1 MSDFS
6 IIGNRTAMI
15 DAAAKTTGAGKY
27 TDDLSVPGM
36 LVGKILHSPYPHA
49 RIRRIDTSRAEKCEG
64 VVAVVV
70 GQDAPNPYGILPV
83 GHDEY
88 ALALD
93 KVRYVGDNV
102 ACVVAVS
109 ESIAETA
116 LELIDVEYEVLPA
129 YFDPEE
135 SMKAVTDLIH
145 DSKPGNLE
153 KDYHHVFGDP
163 DQGFAGADQIAEARF
178 IANEVTHAAME
189 PHSTLASFEIDPH
202 TGKPGRLTVWSSTQV
217 PYYLQHKLS
226 LVLEMPMAQI
236 RVIKPLVGG
245 GFGGKSEVIPLEI
258 IAAIA
263 ARKAQAAVKITYT
276 REEVFWAHRGR
287 PRTIIDLKTGVKKDG
302 RITAVK
308 ARVVQDGGA
317 YCSYGV
323 VTILYSGALL
333 GALYDIPNIQ
343 YDGYRVLT
351 NKPACGAMRGHGTVN
366 VRFAFESQLDELA
379 LAIGMDPAEI
389 RQRNL
394 LQPPCITVNGLRVQ
408 SYGLPECIEKT
419 VDRSGWKQRKGKL
432 PRGRG
437 LGIACS
443 HYVSGAANSIIR
455 SDMPHSTVN
464 IKIDRDGGVVVY
476 TGASE
481 IGQGSDTMTAQIAAE
496 VLGCSLPRVRVI
508 AADTDLTPI
517 DIGSYSSRVTF
528 MAGNATLRA
537 ASEVKRLIAAAAA
550 KKMGCAAEDLI
561 FRNDQVLRK
570 NAAASVGELAD
581 KSVRTTQD
589 EASVSGRVEG
599 QILRGS
605 LQQKRKEEGPKE
617 KMSFEEAV
625 VAAID
630 FHGGLTGTGSYAPP
644 QEARGGK
651 HKGAGVGPSP
661 AYSYSA
667 QVAEVSVDEE
677 TGEVVVHKVW
687 AAHDCGRALNPVS
700 VEGQI
705 IGSVWMGMG
714 QALTE
719 EMVWKDGMLMNPG
732 LLEYRSPSSVE
743 SPEVEPIIVESVDP
757 EGPFGAKECSEGS
770 LAATIPAIANAIY
783 DAVGVRLRES
793 PFTPERVL
801 SALRA
806 KRNARALN
814 LTKVLTRLLRHASA
828 NTADRC
834 ASKVRARNATRSIH
848 RGEKCRPPRAVPI
861 EPYKVQTAPAQNC
874 RRRNRVSRGTF
885 DACRAW
891 QLARAGSN
899 SHPNHCRRHRF
910 NSIDAAETIR
920 AGARSRSARNRS
932 AARHPAAAR
941 RRRRNRGPHH
951 APRHRALRLSAP
963 ALCGPHRSS
972 GDRGIARTAEHGHH
986 RR

>member
-1 MSDFS
+1 MSEFS
-6 IIGNRTAMI
+6 IIGKPTAMV
-15 DAAAKTTGAGKY
+15 DAAEKTTGAGKY
-27 TDDLSVPGM
+27 TDDLSLPNM
-36 LVGKILHSPYPHA
+36 LIGKILHSPYPHA
-49 RIRRIDTSRAEKCEG
+49 RIKRIETSRAERCDG

-70 GQDAPNPYGILPV
+70 GKDAPNPYGILPV

-102 ACVVAVS
+102 ACVVATS
-109 ESIAETA
+109 ESIAEKA
-116 LELIDVEYEVLPA
+116 LELIDVDYEVLPA

-135 SMKAVTDLIH
+135 SMKAETDLIH
-145 DSKPGNLE
+145 DNKPGNLE

-163 DQGFAGADQIAEARF
+163 DQGFADADQVAEARF

-226 LVLEMPMAQI
+226 LVLEMPMLQI

-245 GFGGKSEVIPLEI
+245 GFGGKSEVIPIEI

-263 ARKAQAAVKITYT
+263 ARKAQAPVKITYT

-287 PRTIIDLKTGVKKDG
+287 PRTIIDLKTGVKTDG

-379 LAIGMDPAEI
+379 LAIGMDSAEI

-394 LQPPCITVNGLRVQ
+394 LKPPCVTVNGLRVQ

-419 VDRSGWKQRKGKL
+419 VERSGWKQRKGKL
-432 PRGRG
+432 PKGRG

-496 VLGCSLPRVRVI
+496 VLGCSLGRIRII

-528 MAGNATLRA
+528 MNGNATLRA
-537 ASEVKRLIAAAAA
+537 AQDVKKQIA
-550 KKMGCAAEDLI
+550 L
-561 FRNDQVLRK
+561 
-570 NAAASVGELAD
+570 
-581 KSVRTTQD
+581 
-589 EASVSGRVEG
+589 
-599 QILRGS
+599 
-605 LQQKRKEEGPKE
+605 
-617 KMSFEEAV
+617 
-625 VAAID
+625 
-630 FHGGLTGTGSYAPP
+630 
-644 QEARGGK
+644 
-651 HKGAGVGPSP
+651 
-661 AYSYSA
+661 
-667 QVAEVSVDEE
+667 
-677 TGEVVVHKVW
+677 
-687 AAHDCGRALNPVS
+687 
-700 VEGQI
+700 
-705 IGSVWMGMG
+705 
-714 QALTE
+714 
-719 EMVWKDGMLMNPG
+719 
-732 LLEYRSPSSVE
+732 
-743 SPEVEPIIVESVDP
+743 
-757 EGPFGAKECSEGS
+757 
-770 LAATIPAIANAIY
+770 
-783 DAVGVRLRES
+783 
-793 PFTPERVL
+793 
-801 SALRA
+801 
-806 KRNARALN
+806 
-814 LTKVLTRLLRHASA
+814 
-828 NTADRC
+828 
-834 ASKVRARNATRSIH
+834 
-848 RGEKCRPPRAVPI
+848 
-861 EPYKVQTAPAQNC
+861 
-874 RRRNRVSRGTF
+874 
-885 DACRAW
+885 
-891 QLARAGSN
+891 
-899 SHPNHCRRHRF
+899 
-910 NSIDAAETIR
+910 
-920 AGARSRSARNRS
+920 
-932 AARHPAAAR
+932 AAAR
-941 RRRRNRGPHH
+941 KMNCDPDELVFRDDIVARKNGH
-951 APRHRALRLSAP
+951 AR
-963 ALCGPHRSS
+963 
-972 GDRGIARTAEHGHH
+972 
-986 RR
+986 

>member
-6 IIGNRTAMI
+6 IIGKSIAMV
-15 DAAAKTTGAGKY
+15 DAAGKTTGAGKY
-27 TDDLSVPGM
+27 ADDFKVPGM

-49 RIRRIDTSRAEKCEG
+49 RIKSIDTSRAKALAG
-64 VVAVVV
+64 VVAVVT
-70 GQDAPNPYGILPV
+70 GEDAPNPYGILPV
-83 GHDEY
+83 GHDET
-88 ALALD
+88 ALAVG
-93 KVRYVGDNV
+93 KVRYVGDHV
-102 ACVVAVS
+102 ACVAAVN
-109 ESIAETA
+109 EEIAEQA
-116 LELIDVEYEVLPA
+116 LELIDVDYEPLPA

-135 SMKAVTDLIH
+135 SMKAETDLIH
-145 DSKPGNLE
+145 ENRPHNIE

-163 DQGFAGADQIAEARF
+163 EKGFTEADYVHEARY

-189 PHSTLASFEIDPH
+189 PHCTLASFELDPY
-202 TGKPGRLTVWSSTQV
+202 TGKLGRLTVWSSTQV

-263 ARKAQAAVKITYT
+263 ARKALAPVKITYT

-287 PRTIIDLKTGVKKDG
+287 PRTIIDLKTGIKKDG

-351 NKPACGAMRGHGTVN
+351 NKPVCGAMRGHGTVN

-379 LAIGMDPAEI
+379 TRIGMDPAQI

-408 SYGLPECIEKT
+408 SYGLPECIEQV
-419 VDRSGWKQRKGKL
+419 VDRSGWKKRKGKL
-432 PRGRG
+432 PKGRG
-437 LGIACS
+437 LGVACS

-481 IGQGSDTMTAQIAAE
+481 IGQGSDTMTAQVAAE
-496 VLGCSLPRVRVI
+496 VLGCSLARVRVI

-537 ASEVKRLIAAAAA
+537 AEDVKNRIAAAAA
-550 KKMGCAAEDLI
+550 EKMNCAAEELVFREDLV
-561 FRNDQVLRK
+561 FKRGSTAPVVKKD
-570 NAAASVGELAD
+570 
-581 KSVRTTQD
+581 QD
-589 EASVSGRVEG
+589 EEVEMTQAGASVSGRVEG

-617 KMSFEEAV
+617 WMTFEEAV

-630 FHGGLTGTGSYAPP
+630 FHGALTGTGSYAPP
-644 QEARGGK
+644 PEARGGK
-651 HKGAGVGPSP
+651 HKGGGVGPSP

-667 QVAEVSVDEE
+667 QVAEVSVDED
-677 TGEVVVHKVW
+677 TGEVTVHKVW
-687 AAHDCGRALNPVS
+687 AAHDCGRALNPVA

-719 EMVWKDGMLMNPG
+719 EMIWNDGMLMNAG
-732 LLEYRSPSSVE
+732 MLEYRSPSAVE
-743 SPEVEPIIVESVDP
+743 SPEVEPIIVESIDP

-770 LAATIPAIANAIY
+770 LAATIPAISNAIY
-783 DAVGVRLRES
+783 DAVGVRLHES

-801 SALRA
+801 AALRA
-806 KRNARALN
+806 KKNAKSLN
-814 LTKVLTRLLRHASA
+814 LTEGVDPTCPLRFREH
-828 NTADRC
+828 
-834 ASKVRARNATRSIH
+834 
-848 RGEKCRPPRAVPI
+848 G
-861 EPYKVQTAPAQNC
+861 
-874 RRRNRVSRGTF
+874 
-885 DACRAW
+885 
-891 QLARAGSN
+891 GSLCFKGKG
-899 SHPNHCRRHRF
+899 PKRH
-910 NSIDAAETIR
+910 SLD
-920 AGARSRSARNRS
+920 
-932 AARHPAAAR
+932 PAR
-941 RRRRNRGPHH
+941 RDV
-951 APRHRALRLSAP
+951 
-963 ALCGPHRSS
+963 SS
-972 GDRGIARTAEHGHH
+972 MIGGAD
-986 RR
+986 

>member
-1 MSDFS
+1 MTIRGGFPAPLGKGNTGRNDAERGKDKATRDDEIAMSTFS
-6 IIGNRTAMI
+6 IIGKPTAMI
-15 DAAAKTTGAGKY
+15 DAAEKTTGGGKY

-36 LVGKILHSPYPHA
+36 LIGKILHSPYPHA
-49 RIRRIDTSRAEKCEG
+49 RLKRIDTKRAEALDG
-64 VVAVVV
+64 VVAVVI
-70 GQDAPNPYGILPV
+70 GKDAPNPYGILPV
-83 GHDEY
+83 GHDEH

-102 ACVVAVS
+102 ACVVGVS
-109 ESIAETA
+109 EAIAEKA
-116 LELIDVEYEVLPA
+116 LELVDVEYEVLPA

-135 SMKAVTDLIH
+135 SMKAQTDLIH
-145 DSKPGNLE
+145 DNKPGNLE
-153 KDYHHVFGDP
+153 KDYHHAFGNP
-163 DQGFAGADQIAEARF
+163 DQGFAEAEHVAEARF

-189 PHSTLASFEIDPH
+189 PHSTLACFELDPH
-202 TGKPGRLTVWSSTQV
+202 TGKLGRLTIWSSTQV

-226 LVLEMPMAQI
+226 LVLEMPMQQI

-258 IAAIA
+258 IAAVA

-287 PRTIIDLKTGVKKDG
+287 PRTIIDLKTGIKNDG
-302 RITAVK
+302 HITAVK

-379 LAIGMDPAEI
+379 AKAGIDSAEI

-394 LQPPCITVNGLRVQ
+394 LTPPCVTVNGLRVQ

-419 VDRSGWKQRKGKL
+419 VERSGWKQRQGKL
-432 PRGRG
+432 PKGRG

-476 TGASE
+476 TGASD
-481 IGQGSDTMTAQIAAE
+481 IGQGSDTMTAQVAGE
-496 VLGCSLPRVRVI
+496 VLGCSLGRVRVI

-537 ASEVKRLIAAAAA
+537 AEDVKKRIAAAAA
-550 KKMGCAAEDLI
+550 KKMNCAADDLI
-561 FRNDQVLRK
+561 FREDLVFTKRRGPPVANQDQV
-570 NAAASVGELAD
+570 E
-581 KSVRTTQD
+581 D
-589 EASVSGRVEG
+589 EEVTETGASVSGRVEG

-617 KMSFEEAV
+617 WMTFEEAV

-630 FHGGLTGTGSYAPP
+630 FHGTLTGTGAYAPP
-644 QEARGGK
+644 PEARGGR
-651 HKGAGVGPSP
+651 HKGGGVGPSP

-667 QVAEVSVDEE
+667 QVAEVSVDED
-677 TGEVVVHKVW
+677 TGEVTVHKVW

-700 VEGQI
+700 VAGQI

-719 EMVWKDGMLMNPG
+719 ELVWKDGMLMNAG
-732 LLEYRSPSSVE
+732 MLEYRSPSSVE
-743 SPEVEPIIVESVDP
+743 SPEIEPIIVESIDP

-770 LAATIPAIANAIY
+770 LAATIPAISNAIY
-783 DAVGVRLRES
+783 DAVGVRLHES

-801 SALRA
+801 AALRA
-806 KRNARALN
+806 KRNDKALN
-814 LTKVLTRLLRHASA
+814 LTEGVDPTAPTRFREHGGSLCFKGKGPQRHAL
-828 NTADRC
+828 DP
-834 ASKVRARNATRSIH
+834 ARR
-848 RGEKCRPPRAVPI
+848 E
-861 EPYKVQTAPAQNC
+861 APAPA
-874 RRRNRVSRGTF
+874 RGA
-885 DACRAW
+885 D
-891 QLARAGSN
+891 
-899 SHPNHCRRHRF
+899 
-910 NSIDAAETIR
+910 
-920 AGARSRSARNRS
+920 
-932 AARHPAAAR
+932 
-941 RRRRNRGPHH
+941 
-951 APRHRALRLSAP
+951 
-963 ALCGPHRSS
+963 
-972 GDRGIARTAEHGHH
+972 
-986 RR
+986 

>member
-1 MSDFS
+1 MTEFS
-6 IIGNRTAMI
+6 IIGKPIAMV
-15 DAAAKTTGAGKY
+15 DAAGKTTGAGKY
-27 TDDLSVPGM
+27 TDDLCLPGM

-49 RIRRIDTSRAEKCEG
+49 RIKRIDTSRAERLDG
-64 VVAVVV
+64 VAAVVT
-70 GQDAPNPYGILPV
+70 GKDAPTPYGILPV
-83 GHDEY
+83 GHDEH

-93 KVRYVGDNV
+93 KVRYVGDNL
-102 ACVVAVS
+102 ACVAAVS
-109 ESIAETA
+109 EDIAEEA
-116 LELIDVEYEVLPA
+116 LEVIDVEYEVLPA

-135 SMKAVTDLIH
+135 SMKAETNLIH
-145 DSKPGNLE
+145 DNKPRNIE

-163 DQGFAGADQIAEARF
+163 DKALAEADYVAEGRF

-189 PHSTLASFEIDPH
+189 PHSTLAAFELDPH
-202 TGKPGRLTVWSSTQV
+202 TGKLGRLTVWSSTQV

-263 ARKAQAAVKITYT
+263 ARAARAPVKITYT

-287 PRTIIDLKTGVKKDG
+287 PRTIVDLKTGVTKEG

-308 ARVVQDGGA
+308 ARVIQDGGA

-333 GALYDIPNIQ
+333 GALYDIPNMQ

-379 LAIGMDPAEI
+379 AKLKMDPVEI
-389 RQRNL
+389 RRRNL
-394 LQPPCITVNGLRVQ
+394 LQPPCVTVNGLRVQ
-408 SYGLPECIEKT
+408 SYGLPECIEK
-419 VDRSGWKQRKGKL
+419 VVERSGWKERKGNL
-432 PRGRG
+432 PKSRG

-496 VLGCSLPRVRVI
+496 VLGCSLSRVRVI

-537 ASEVKRLIAAAAA
+537 ANEVKKQIAAAAA
-550 KKMGCAAEDLI
+550 KKMGCGPEDLI
-561 FRNDQVLRK
+561 FWNDRVLKRNPAR
-570 NAAASVGELAD
+570 AAELSNSAGEGAR
-581 KSVRTTQD
+581 STQA
-589 EASVSGRVEG
+589 EVSVSGRVEG

-605 LQQKRKEEGPKE
+605 LQQKRKEEGAKE
-617 KMSFEEAV
+617 WMTFEEAV

-630 FHGGLTGTGSYAPP
+630 FHGALTGTGSYAPP
-644 QEARGGK
+644 PEARGGK
-651 HKGAGVGPSP
+651 HKGGGVGPSP

-667 QVAEVSVDEE
+667 QVAEVSVDED
-677 TGEVVVHKVW
+677 TGEVTVHKVW

-719 EMVWKDGMLMNPG
+719 EMVWKDGLLMNPG

-743 SPEVEPIIVESVDP
+743 SPEVEPIIVESIDP

-783 DAVGVRLRES
+783 DAVGIRLHES

-801 SALRA
+801 AALRI
-806 KRNARALN
+806 KRNDKALN
-814 LTKVLTRLLRHASA
+814 LTEGV
-828 NTADRC
+828 D
-834 ASKVRARNATRSIH
+834 
-848 RGEKCRPPRAVPI
+848 P
-861 EPYKVQTAPAQNC
+861 TAPTKF
-874 RRRNRVSRGTF
+874 R
-885 DACRAW
+885 
-891 QLARAGSN
+891 
-899 SHPNHCRRHRF
+899 
-910 NSIDAAETIR
+910 
-920 AGARSRSARNRS
+920 
-932 AARHPAAAR
+932 
-941 RRRRNRGPHH
+941 
-951 APRHRALRLSAP
+951 
-963 ALCGPHRSS
+963 
-972 GDRGIARTAEHGHH
+972 EHGGALWFKGKGPERHELDPSRQPAH
-986 RR
+986 PGGAD

>member
-1 MSDFS
+1 MQDFS
-6 IIGNRTAMI
+6 IIGKPIAMI
-15 DAAAKTTGAGKY
+15 DAAGKTTGAGKY
-27 TDDLSVPGM
+27 TDDLSVAGM
-36 LVGKILHSPYPHA
+36 LYGKILHSPHPHA
-49 RIRRIDTSRAEKCEG
+49 RIKNIDTTRAEKLEG
-64 VVAVVV
+64 VVAVVT
-70 GQDAPNPYGILPV
+70 GKDAPNPFGILPV
-83 GHDEY
+83 GHDEH

-102 ACVVAVS
+102 ACVAAVS
-109 ESIAETA
+109 ESVAEKA
-116 LELIDVEYEVLPA
+116 LELIDVEYELLPA

-135 SMKAVTDLIH
+135 SMKAERDLIH
-145 DSKPGNLE
+145 DNKPNNVE

-163 DQGFAGADQIAEARF
+163 DNAFAEAAYIAEGRF
-178 IANEVTHAAME
+178 LANEVTHAAME
-189 PHSTLASFEIDPH
+189 PHSTLASFELDPH
-202 TGKPGRLTVWSSTQV
+202 TDELGRLTVWSSTQV

-226 LVLEMPMAQI
+226 LVLEMPMSQI

-245 GFGGKSEVIPLEI
+245 GFGGKSEVIPVEI
-258 IAAIA
+258 IAGIA
-263 ARKAQAAVKITYT
+263 ARAARKPVKITYT

-287 PRTIIDLKTGVKKDG
+287 PRTIIDLKTGVKNDG

-351 NKPACGAMRGHGTVN
+351 DKPACGAMRGHGTVN
-366 VRFAFESQLDELA
+366 VRFAFESQLDEIATKLN
-379 LAIGMDPAEI
+379 IDPAEI
-389 RQRNL
+389 RRRNL
-394 LQPPCITVNGLRVQ
+394 LQPPCVTVNGLRVL
-408 SYGLPECIEKT
+408 SYGLPECIDQIVT
-419 VDRSGWKQRKGKL
+419 RSKWNERKGKL
-432 PRGRG
+432 GKGRG

-464 IKIDRDGGVVVY
+464 IKIDRDGGVVIY
-476 TGASE
+476 TGASD
-481 IGQGSDTMTAQIAAE
+481 IGQGSDTMVAQIAAE
-496 VLGCSLPRVRVI
+496 TLGCSLNRVRVI

-528 MAGNATLRA
+528 MNGNATLRA
-537 ASEVKRLIAAAAA
+537 AGEVKKQIAAAAA
-550 KKMGCAAEDLI
+550 KKMNCGADELI
-561 FRNDQVLRK
+561 FRGERVSK
-570 NAAASVGELAD
+570 ENAGGGARA
-581 KSVRTTQD
+581 TQ
-589 EASVSGRVEG
+589 AQPTVSGRVEG

-605 LQQKRKEEGPKE
+605 LQQKRKDEGPKD
-617 KMSFEEAV
+617 SLTFEEAV

-630 FHGGLTGTGSYAPP
+630 FHGALSGTGSYAPP
-644 QEARGGK
+644 AAARGGK

-667 QVAEVSVDEE
+667 QVAEVSVDED
-677 TGEVVVHKVW
+677 TGEVTVHKVW

-719 EMVWKDGMLMNPG
+719 EMVWKDGLLMNPG

-743 SPEVEPIIVESVDP
+743 SPEVEPIIVESIDP

-783 DAVGVRLRES
+783 DAVGIRLHEA

-806 KRNARALN
+806 KTAHKKID
-814 LTKVLTRLLRHASA
+814 LTEGIDPT
-828 NTADRC
+828 NP
-834 ASKVRARNATRSIH
+834 VRFR
-848 RGEKCRPPRAVPI
+848 
-861 EPYKVQTAPAQNC
+861 
-874 RRRNRVSRGTF
+874 
-885 DACRAW
+885 
-891 QLARAGSN
+891 
-899 SHPNHCRRHRF
+899 
-910 NSIDAAETIR
+910 
-920 AGARSRSARNRS
+920 
-932 AARHPAAAR
+932 
-941 RRRRNRGPHH
+941 
-951 APRHRALRLSAP
+951 
-963 ALCGPHRSS
+963 
-972 GDRGIARTAEHGHH
+972 EHGGALWFKGKGPE
-986 RR
+986 RPYGVEQRTPRSLT

>member
-1 MSDFS
+1 MTGFS
-6 IIGNRTAMI
+6 IIGKPIAMV

-36 LVGKILHSPYPHA
+36 LVGRILHSPLPHA
-49 RIRRIDTSRAEKCEG
+49 RIKRIDTSRAAALDG
-64 VVAVVV
+64 VIAIAT
-70 GQDAPNPYGILPV
+70 GKDAPNPYGILPV
-83 GHDEY
+83 GHDEH

-102 ACVVAVS
+102 ACVAAID
-109 ESIAETA
+109 EATADEA
-116 LELIDVEYEVLPA
+116 LELIDVEYEMLPA

-135 SMKAVTDLIH
+135 SMKAETNLIH
-145 DSKPGNLE
+145 DNKPNNLE

-163 DQGFAGADQIAEARF
+163 DRGFAEADHVAEARF

-189 PHSTLASFEIDPH
+189 PHSTLAQFEIDSQ

-263 ARKAQAAVKITYT
+263 ARAARAAVKITYT

-287 PRTIIDLKTGVKKDG
+287 PRTVIDLKTGVKNDG

-366 VRFAFESQLDELA
+366 VRFAFESQLDELGA
-379 LAIGMDPAEI
+379 KINLDPAEI

-394 LQPPCITVNGLRVQ
+394 LRPPCVTVNGLRVQ
-408 SYGLPECIEKT
+408 SYGLPECIEK
-419 VDRSGWKQRKGKL
+419 VVERSEWKQRRGKL

-496 VLGCSLPRVRVI
+496 TLGCSLGRVKIV

-537 ASEVKRLIAAAAA
+537 AEQVKKQIAAAAA
-550 KKMGCAAEDLI
+550 RKMSCASEELI
-561 FRNDQVLRK
+561 FRDDSVFRK
-570 NAAASVGELAD
+570 NGHVGTAALGRPAEQGS
-581 KSVRTTQD
+581 S
-589 EASVSGRVEG
+589 ASVSGRVEG

-605 LQQKRKEEGPKE
+605 LQQKRNDEGPKDR
-617 KMSFEEAV
+617 MTFEEAV

-630 FHGGLTGTGSYAPP
+630 FHGALTGTGSYAPP
-644 QEARGGK
+644 PEARGGK
-651 HKGAGVGPSP
+651 HKGGGVGPSP

-677 TGEVVVHKVW
+677 TGEVTVHKVW

-743 SPEVEPIIVESVDP
+743 SPEVEPIIVESIDP

-783 DAVGVRLRES
+783 DAVGVRLHEV

-801 SALRA
+801 AALRA
-806 KRNARALN
+806 QRGQKKIN
-814 LTKVLTRLLRHASA
+814 LTEGI
-828 NTADRC
+828 D
-834 ASKVRARNATRSIH
+834 
-848 RGEKCRPPRAVPI
+848 P
-861 EPYKVQTAPAQNC
+861 TAPAKF
-874 RRRNRVSRGTF
+874 REHGGSLWFRGK
-885 DACRAW
+885 
-891 QLARAGSN
+891 G
-899 SHPNHCRRHRF
+899 P
-910 NSIDAAETIR
+910 E
-920 AGARSRSARNRS
+920 
-932 AARHPAAAR
+932 RHPLDPAR
-941 RRRRNRGPHH
+941 REGP
-951 APRHRALRLSAP
+951 AEAA
-963 ALCGPHRSS
+963 G
-972 GDRGIARTAEHGHH
+972 GD
-986 RR
+986 

>member
-1 MSDFS
+1 MSSEFAV
-6 IIGNRTAMI
+6 IGKPTAMV
-15 DAAAKTTGAGKY
+15 DAAEKTTGSGKY
-27 TDDLSVPGM
+27 TDDLSLPGM

-49 RIRRIDTSRAEKCEG
+49 RIKAIDKSKAEKLEG
-64 VVAVVV
+64 VVAVAV
-70 GQDAPNPYGILPV
+70 GKDAPKTYGILPV

-88 ALALD
+88 PLALD

-102 ACVVAVS
+102 ACVVATS
-109 ESIAETA
+109 EAIAERA
-116 LELIDVEYEVLPA
+116 LELIDVDYEVLPG

-135 SMKAVTDLIH
+135 SMKAESDLIH
-145 DSKPGNLE
+145 DHKPNNIE

-163 DQGFAGADQIAEARF
+163 EKGFTEADQIAEARF
-178 IANEVTHAAME
+178 ISNEVTHAAME

-263 ARKAQAAVKITYT
+263 ARKAQAPVKITYT

-343 YDGYRVLT
+343 FDGYRVLT

-379 LAIGMDPAEI
+379 SAIGMDPAEI
-389 RQRNL
+389 RRRNL
-394 LQPPCITVNGLRVQ
+394 LQSPCITVNGLRVQ

-419 VDRSGWKQRKGKL
+419 VERSGWKERKGKL
-432 PRGRG
+432 AKGRG

-481 IGQGSDTMTAQIAAE
+481 IGQGSDTMTAQVAAE
-496 VLGCSLPRVRVI
+496 TLGCSLSRVRVV

-537 ASEVKRLIAAAAA
+537 AAEVKKLIAAAAA
-550 KKMGCAAEDLI
+550 KKMSCDPGDVVIRDDRVSREARVDT
-561 FRNDQVLRK
+561 DTV
-570 NAAASVGELAD
+570 
-581 KSVRTTQD
+581 VRPAQEGSAT
-589 EASVSGRVEG
+589 SVSGRVEG

-605 LQQKRKEEGPKE
+605 LQQKRKEEGPKDS
-617 KMSFEEAV
+617 MTFEEAV

-630 FHGGLTGTGSYAPP
+630 FHGALTGTGSYAPP
-644 QEARGGK
+644 AEARGGK

-677 TGEVVVHKVW
+677 TGEVTVHKVW

-783 DAVGVRLRES
+783 DAVGVRLHES

-801 SALRA
+801 AALRA
-806 KRNARALN
+806 KQKAKTLN
-814 LTKVLTRLLRHASA
+814 LTEGI
-828 NTADRC
+828 D
-834 ASKVRARNATRSIH
+834 
-848 RGEKCRPPRAVPI
+848 P
-861 EPYKVQTAPAQNC
+861 TAPT
-874 RRRNRVSRGTF
+874 RFREHG
-885 DACRAW
+885 
-891 QLARAGSN
+891 GSLWFKGKG
-899 SHPNHCRRHRF
+899 P
-910 NSIDAAETIR
+910 E
-920 AGARSRSARNRS
+920 
-932 AARHPAAAR
+932 RHPLDPSRQAE
-941 RRRRNRGPHH
+941 
-951 APRHRALRLSAP
+951 AP
-963 ALCGPHRSS
+963 AG
-972 GDRGIARTAEHGHH
+972 GAD
-986 RR
+986 

>member
-6 IIGNRTAMI
+6 IIGKTTAMI
-15 DAAAKTTGAGKY
+15 DAAEKTTGSGKY
-27 TDDLSVPGM
+27 TDDLRVKGM

-49 RIRRIDTSRAEKCEG
+49 RIKSIDTSRAEALDG
-64 VVAVVV
+64 VVAVVI
-70 GQDAPNPYGILPV
+70 GKDAPNPYGILPV
-83 GHDEY
+83 GHDEH

-102 ACVVAVS
+102 ACVAGLS

-116 LELIDVEYEVLPA
+116 LELIDVRYEVLPA

-135 SMKAVTDLIH
+135 SMKAKTDFIH
-145 DSKPGNLE
+145 ANKPGNLE
-153 KDYHHVFGDP
+153 KDYHHAFGDP
-163 DQGFAGADQIAEARF
+163 DKGFAEADHVAEARF

-189 PHSTLASFEIDPH
+189 PHSTLASFELDPH
-202 TGKPGRLTVWSSTQV
+202 TGKMGRLTVWSSTQV

-258 IAAIA
+258 IAAVA
-263 ARKAQAAVKITYT
+263 ARKAQAPVKITYT

-287 PRTIIDLKTGVKKDG
+287 PRTIIDLKTGIKNDG

-333 GALYDIPNIQ
+333 GALYDIPHIQ

-379 LAIGMDPAEI
+379 AKIGMDPAEI

-394 LQPPCITVNGLRVQ
+394 LKPPCITVNGLRVQ

-419 VDRSGWKQRKGKL
+419 VERSDWKQRKGKL
-432 PRGRG
+432 SKGRG

-481 IGQGSDTMTAQIAAE
+481 IGQGSDTMTTQVAAE
-496 VLGCSLPRVRVI
+496 VLGCSLARVRVI

-537 ASEVKRLIAAAAA
+537 AEDVKKRIAAAAA
-550 KKMGCAAEDLI
+550 QKMNCAAGDVI
-561 FRNDQVLRK
+561 FRDDLVFKKGSAAPAVKKDQVDETE
-570 NAAASVGELAD
+570 V
-581 KSVRTTQD
+581 TQAG
-589 EASVSGRVEG
+589 ASVSGRVEG
-599 QILRGS
+599 QILRDS

-617 KMSFEEAV
+617 WMTFEEAV

-630 FHGGLTGTGSYAPP
+630 FHGALTGTGSYAPP
-644 QEARGGK
+644 PEARGGK
-651 HKGAGVGPSP
+651 HKGGGVGPSP

-667 QVAEVSVDEE
+667 QVAEVTVDED
-677 TGEVVVHKVW
+677 TGEVTVHKVW

-719 EMVWKDGMLMNPG
+719 EMVWKDGMLMNAG
-732 LLEYRSPSSVE
+732 MLEYRSPSSVE
-743 SPEVEPIIVESVDP
+743 SPEVEPIIVESIDP

-770 LAATIPAIANAIY
+770 LAATIPAISNAIY
-783 DAVGVRLRES
+783 DAVGIRLHES

-801 SALRA
+801 AALRA
-806 KRNARALN
+806 KRNAKSLN
-814 LTKVLTRLLRHASA
+814 MTEGI
-828 NTADRC
+828 D
-834 ASKVRARNATRSIH
+834 
-848 RGEKCRPPRAVPI
+848 P
-861 EPYKVQTAPAQNC
+861 TAPAGF
-874 RRRNRVSRGTF
+874 REHG
-885 DACRAW
+885 
-891 QLARAGSN
+891 GSLCFKN
-899 SHPNHCRRHRF
+899 KGPERHAL
-910 NSIDAAETIR
+910 D
-920 AGARSRSARNRS
+920 
-932 AARHPAAAR
+932 PAR
-941 RRRRNRGPHH
+941 RE
-951 APRHRALRLSAP
+951 AATSAGG
-963 ALCGPHRSS
+963 A
-972 GDRGIARTAEHGHH
+972 D
-986 RR
+986 